1 MSTGEQRYR
10 FIVSSAEQAVSVLRS
25 RFGDRA
31 RVVSVR
37 QVEGRG
43 LAKFLQAPKL
53 EVIAAVLPGPD
64 AGNVGAGSTGE
75 LVGGAGEKVGVD
87 GGSGISGDAGAPS
100 VTSAGDADAKAG
112 GGRAKVVAQGLD
124 EAVLQGAGRLAR
136 VLQAGGLSAPVIARL
151 MAYPAWKQ
159 IETQPL
165 GRAMV
170 DVAALLRSEYAA
182 VPRRPLGDRVA
193 FVGAAG
199 SGKTTALCKRLAMD
213 VFMRGQRPAA
223 LKVDLDR
230 ANPGDALSV
239 FCEALGAAYIR
250 NVSDVPAAGRGQ
262 TLYID
267 LPGFSLWSEEDVNE
281 IRGAI
286 NPLFT
291 TARAVVINAAYEPS
305 LVRRCFAV
313 AEKLDCTHVVFT
325 HVDEL
330 QYWGKLWDP
339 LLRSGLT
346 PLFLGTGQNIAGDC
360 EENVFESVLGRTFSA
375 VGLESAS

>member
-1 MSTGEQRYR
+1 MATGEQRYR
-10 FIVSSAEQAVSVLRS
+10 FIVSSAEQAVSVLRA

-31 RVVSVR
+31 KVVSVR

-53 EVIAAVLPGPD
+53 EVIASVAPGPEV
-64 AGNVGAGSTGE
+64 ASGGEGQGEVEAVTEGASGTEAASGSVVSSVGEGE
-75 LVGGAGEKVGVD
+75 GRV
-87 GGSGISGDAGAPS
+87 S
-100 VTSAGDADAKAG
+100 
-112 GGRAKVVAQGLD
+112 GGRAKVVSQGLD
-124 EAVLQGAGRLAR
+124 DAVIQGAGRLAR
-136 VLQAGGLSAPVIARL
+136 ILQAGGLSAPVISRL

-159 IETQPL
+159 VESLPL

-170 DVAALLRSEYAA
+170 DVAALLRSEYSA

-199 SGKTTALCKRLAMD
+199 AGKTTALCKRLAMD

-250 NVSDVPAAGRGQ
+250 NISDVPAAGRGQ

-267 LPGFSLWSEEDVNE
+267 LPGFSLWADEDVAE
-281 IRGAI
+281 IRSAI

-305 LVRRCFAV
+305 LVRRCFTV

-360 EENVFESVLGRTFSA
+360 EENVFEAVLGRTFSA
-375 VGLESAS
+375 VGLEPA

>member
-1 MSTGEQRYR
+1 MATGEQRYR
-10 FIVSSAEQAVSVLRS
+10 FIVSSAEQAVSVLRA

-53 EVIAAVLPGPD
+53 EVIAAVAPGPEVN
-64 AGNVGAGSTGE
+64 AGEGDGESAGGVVTAEGAG
-75 LVGGAGEKVGVD
+75 GGDVQGAAVVASSNDAEVKGGGGV
-87 GGSGISGDAGAPS
+87 
-100 VTSAGDADAKAG
+100 
-112 GGRAKVVAQGLD
+112 GRAKVVGQGLD
-124 EAVLQGAGRLAR
+124 DAVLQGAGRLAR
-136 VLQAGGLSAPVIARL
+136 VLQAGGLSAPVISRL

-159 IETQPL
+159 VESQPL

-199 SGKTTALCKRLAMD
+199 AGKTTALCKRLAMD

-250 NVSDVPAAGRGQ
+250 NISDVPAAGRGQ

-267 LPGFSLWSEEDVNE
+267 LPGFSLWADDDVAE
-281 IRGAI
+281 IRTAI

-305 LVRRCFAV
+305 LVRRCFTV

-375 VGLESAS
+375 VGLESA

>member
-1 MSTGEQRYR
+1 
-10 FIVSSAEQAVSVLRS
+10 
-25 RFGDRA
+25 
-31 RVVSVR
+31 
-37 QVEGRG
+37 

-53 EVIAAVLPGPD
+53 EVIAAVTPGPE
-64 AGNVGAGSTGE
+64 GASGDGGGDS
-75 LVGGAGEKVGVD
+75 VISGGAVEGVVAGEAP
-87 GGSGISGDAGAPS
+87 GSSAVSSVNDSEGKAG
-100 VTSAGDADAKAG
+100 TG
-112 GGRAKVVAQGLD
+112 GGRAKVVGQGLD

-136 VLQAGGLSAPVIARL
+136 VLQAGGLSAPVISRL

-159 IETQPL
+159 VESQPL

-250 NVSDVPAAGRGQ
+250 NISDVPAAGRGQ

-267 LPGFSLWSEEDVNE
+267 LPGFSLWADEDVAE
-281 IRGAI
+281 IRSAI

-305 LVRRCFAV
+305 LVRRCFTV

-360 EENVFESVLGRTFSA
+360 EENVFEAVLGRTFSA
-375 VGLESAS
+375 VGLESA

>member
-1 MSTGEQRYR
+1 MATGEQRYR

-31 RVVSVR
+31 KVVSVR

-53 EVIAAVLPGPD
+53 EVIASVMPGPD
-64 AGNVGAGSTGE
+64 VS
-75 LVGGAGEKVGVD
+75 
-87 GGSGISGDAGAPS
+87 GSGEGSGTLEAVADNGSGGGDAAARPVVS
-100 VTSAGDADAKAG
+100 PVGDGEGRAAAT
-112 GGRAKVVAQGLD
+112 GRAKVVSQGLD
-124 EAVLQGAGRLAR
+124 EAVVQGAGRLAR
-136 VLQAGGLSAPVIARL
+136 ILQAGGLSAPVISRL

-159 IETQPL
+159 VESQPL

-170 DVAALLRSEYAA
+170 DVAALLRSEYSA

-267 LPGFSLWSEEDVNE
+267 LPGFSLWADEDVAE
-281 IRGAI
+281 IRSAI

-305 LVRRCFAV
+305 LVRRCFTV

-375 VGLESAS
+375 VGLESA

>member
-1 MSTGEQRYR
+1 MATGEQRYR

-53 EVIAAVLPGPD
+53 EVIAAVAPGPESSGGGD
-64 AGNVGAGSTGE
+64 GSGGVEAVSDGVSGVETG
-75 LVGGAGEKVGVD
+75 
-87 GGSGISGDAGAPS
+87 GGSVISPVADGETRTGSPSGA
-100 VTSAGDADAKAG
+100 
-112 GGRAKVVAQGLD
+112 GRAKVVSQGLD
-124 EAVLQGAGRLAR
+124 EAVVQGAGRLAR
-136 VLQAGGLSAPVIARL
+136 VLQAGGLSAPVISRL

-159 IETQPL
+159 VESQPL

-170 DVAALLRSEYAA
+170 DVAALLRSEYSA

-250 NVSDVPAAGRGQ
+250 NISDVPAAGRGQ

-267 LPGFSLWSEEDVNE
+267 LPGFSLWTDEDVAE
-281 IRGAI
+281 IRSAI

-305 LVRRCFAV
+305 LVRRCFTV

-360 EENVFESVLGRTFSA
+360 EESVFEAVLGRTFSA
-375 VGLESAS
+375 VGLESA